1 MKLKEGFICVMIFA
15 CVNWLTATSALAQS
29 RGGAIS
35 LHFTSYSP
43 IVSLIAGIMILIF
56 PRLLNYIVAFYLIVV
71 GLLGFLGR

>member
-1 MKLKEGFICVMIFA
+1 MKLRDGFVCVMVFA
-15 CVNWLTATSALAQS
+15 CLNWMTTTSALAQT

-43 IVSLIAGIMILIF
+43 IVSLIAGILILIF

-71 GLLGFLGR
+71 GLLGLIGR

>member
-1 MKLKEGFICVMIFA
+1 MIFA

-71 GLLGFLGR
+71 GLLGILGR